1 LGAGWDRPLYG
12 SAKKGDDMQSTV
24 LYGYL
29 AFPRLDGSADLDIE
43 SMASVMAVSIST
55 IMDWLTNLIEYGFI
69 EPHSSMHPG
78 TFVPLPHPSFLMP
91 TEVAHARAALIG
103 HVATFDT
110 VASLDAWIEAKTEED
125 RLLDTPLPLGE
136 AIREAGYILAARAAL
151 HVKDIN
157 RTTKS

>member
-1 LGAGWDRPLYG
+1 
-12 SAKKGDDMQSTV
+12 MQPKV

-55 IMDWLTNLIEYGFI
+55 MHWLTNLIEYGFI
-69 EPHSSMHPG
+69 EPHFMHPG
-78 TFVPLPHPSFLMP
+78 TFVPLPHPSFLIP

-125 RLLDTPLPLGE
+125 RLLDTPLPLAE

-151 HVKDIN
+151 QVKDIN

>member
-1 LGAGWDRPLYG
+1 MQ
-12 SAKKGDDMQSTV
+12 AKV

-29 AFPRLDGSADLDIE
+29 AFPKLDGSADLDIE

-55 IMDWLTNLIEYGFI
+55 MHWLTNLIEYGFI
-69 EPHSSMHPG
+69 EPDSMHPG
-78 TFVPLPHPSFLMP
+78 TFAPLPHPSFLMP

-110 VASLDAWIEAKTEED
+110 VASLDAWIEDKTEED
-125 RLLDTPLPLGE
+125 RLLDTPLPLAE

>member
-1 LGAGWDRPLYG
+1 
-12 SAKKGDDMQSTV
+12 MQPRV

-29 AFPRLDGSADLDIE
+29 AFPRLDGSADPDIE

-55 IMDWLTNLIEYGFI
+55 IMHWLTNLIEYGFI
-69 EPHSSMHPG
+69 EPHSMHPG

-91 TEVAHARAALIG
+91 TEVAHAALIG

-125 RLLDTPLPLGE
+125 RLLDTPLPLAE